1 MKVFRWGSR
10 ALDMFPE
17 DNALHKTYTFEGKVI
32 IIGAGASGLAAAK
45 ILQQNNID
53 YLILEASNRYG
64 GRLKEDK
71 TLADFPIDLGAEWI
85 HHLPAVL
92 NRLKGKSGDLVDEE
106 TIPYNTFYKF
116 DNDFGSSSYGK
127 IFSWLNSSM
136 IRLLFFFRFKF
147 FPEFKF
153 KNSSW
158 FSFVDKNFAE
168 EVKHKIEFN
177 SPVTQINYSKDK
189 VDVVTKSGQIFKAD
203 KVLVTASLGILKSE
217 YIHFIPDLSKEKK
230 DAIESLTF
238 MPGFKLV
245 MKFSEKF
252 YSDIIMCKAKTGE
265 KGYYDMAFKKDSKD
279 HILGLLI
286 QGSGVEDFYCLESEE
301 QIVLK
306 ALEEL
311 DKIYEGKASK
321 TYTGEYVF
329 EDWGRHEFTLGT
341 WIESFQINQ
350 SIIQKLNEPLNDK
363 VFFAGELYDLHHQLG
378 VPGAIVS
385 GYHSI
390 DKLLIN
396 L

>member
-1 MKVFRWGSR
+1 MKS
-10 ALDMFPE
+10 
-17 DNALHKTYTFEGKVI
+17 
-32 IIGAGASGLAAAK
+32 
-45 ILQQNNID
+45 
-53 YLILEASNRYG
+53 
-64 GRLKEDK
+64 
-71 TLADFPIDLGAEWI
+71 
-85 HHLPAVL
+85 
-92 NRLKGKSGDLVDEE
+92 
-106 TIPYNTFYKF
+106 
-116 DNDFGSSSYGK
+116 
-127 IFSWLNSSM
+127 
-136 IRLLFFFRFKF
+136 LFFYRFKF

-158 FSFVDKNFAE
+158 FNFVDKNFAE
-168 EVKHKIEFN
+168 EVKDKIEFN
-177 SPVTQINYSKDK
+177 SPVTQIDYSKDK
-189 VDVVTKSGQIFKAD
+189 VDVVTKSGQVYKAD
-203 KVLVTASLGILKSE
+203 KVLVTASIGILKSE
-217 YIHFIPDLSKEKK
+217 YINFIPHLSKEKQ
-230 DAIESLTF
+230 DAMESINF

-265 KGYYDMAFKKDSKD
+265 KGYYDMAFKKDSKN

-286 QGSGVEDFYCLESEE
+286 QGSEVEDFYCLESEE
-301 QIVLK
+301 KVVLK

-321 TYTGEYVF
+321 THTGEYVF

-350 SIIQKLNEPLNDK
+350 SIIQKLNEPLNGK

-390 DKLLIN
+390 DKLLTN

>member
-1 MKVFRWGSR
+1 
-10 ALDMFPE
+10 MFPE
-17 DNALHKTYTFEGKVI
+17 DNALDKTYNYKGKVI

-64 GRLKEDK
+64 GRLKENK

-92 NRLKGKSGDLVDEE
+92 NRLKGKPGDLVDEE
-106 TIPYNTFYKF
+106 TVPYNAFYNI
-116 DNDFGSSSYGK
+116 DEDFGYSSYGK
-127 IFSWLNSSM
+127 IFSWLKM
-136 IRLLFFFRFKF
+136 RLLFSYRFKF

-158 FSFVDKNFAE
+158 FSFLDKNFAE

-177 SPVTQINYSKDK
+177 SPVTNINYSEDK
-189 VDVVTKSGQIFKAD
+189 VDVVTKSGQVYKAD
-203 KVLVTASLGILKSE
+203 KVLVTVSIGVLKSD
-217 YIHFIPDLSKEKK
+217 YINFIPDFGQEKK
-230 DAIESLTF
+230 DAIESITF

-265 KGYYDMAFKKDSKD
+265 KGYYDMAFKKDAKS
-279 HILGLLI
+279 HILGLLV

-321 TYTGEYVF
+321 AYTGEYVF

-390 DKLLIN
+390 DKLLTN
-396 L
+396 T

>member
-10 ALDMFPE
+10 ALDMFPA
-17 DNALHKTYTFEGKVI
+17 DIALHKTYNFEGKVI

-45 ILQQNNID
+45 ILQRNNID

-64 GRLKEDK
+64 GRLKENK

-106 TIPYNTFYKF
+106 TVPYNTFYKF
-116 DNDFGSSSYGK
+116 DKDFGSSSYGK
-127 IFSWLNSSM
+127 IFSWLNLSIM
-136 IRLLFFFRFKF
+136 RLFFFFRFKF
-147 FPEFKF
+147 L
-153 KNSSW
+153 
-158 FSFVDKNFAE
+158 DKNFAE
-168 EVKHKIEFN
+168 EVKDKIEFN
-177 SPVTQINYSKDK
+177 SPVTQINYSRDK
-189 VDVVTKSGQIFKAD
+189 VDVVTKSGQVYKAD
-203 KVLVTASLGILKSE
+203 KVLVTASIGILKSE
-217 YIHFIPDLSKEKK
+217 YINFIPDVSKEKK
-230 DAIESLTF
+230 DAIESITF

-265 KGYYDMAFKKDSKD
+265 KGYYDMAFKKDSKN
-279 HILGLLI
+279 HILGLLV
-286 QGSGVEDFYCLESEE
+286 QGNGVEDFYCLESEE

-350 SIIQKLNEPLNDK
+350 SIIQKLNEPLSGK
-363 VFFAGELYDLHHQLG
+363 VFFAGELYDLYHQLG

-390 DKLLIN
+390 DKLLTN

>member
-1 MKVFRWGSR
+1 MCIRDS
-10 ALDMFPE
+10 
-17 DNALHKTYTFEGKVI
+17 
-32 IIGAGASGLAAAK
+32 
-45 ILQQNNID
+45 
-53 YLILEASNRYG
+53 RYG
-64 GRLKEDK
+64 GRLKENK

-92 NRLKGKSGDLVDEE
+92 NRLKGKPGDLVDEE
-106 TIPYNTFYKF
+106 TVPYDAFYNIDK
-116 DNDFGSSSYGK
+116 DFGYSSYGK
-127 IFSWLNSSM
+127 IFSWLKM
-136 IRLLFFFRFKF
+136 RLLFSYRFKF

-158 FSFVDKNFAE
+158 FNFIDKNFAE
-168 EVKHKIEFN
+168 EVKDKIEFN
-177 SPVTQINYSKDK
+177 SPVTQIDYSKDK
-189 VDVVTKSGQIFKAD
+189 VDVVTKSGQVYKAD
-203 KVLVTASLGILKSE
+203 KVLVTASIGILKSE
-217 YIHFIPDLSKEKK
+217 YINFIPDLSKEKQ
-230 DAIESLTF
+230 DAMESITF

-265 KGYYDMAFKKDSKD
+265 KGYYDLAFKKDAKS
-279 HILGLLI
+279 HILGLLV

-321 TYTGEYVF
+321 AYTGEYVF

-350 SIIQKLNEPLNDK
+350 SIIQKLNEPLNGK

-390 DKLLIN
+390 DKLLTN

>member
-1 MKVFRWGSR
+1 MRVFRWGSR

-17 DNALHKTYTFEGKVI
+17 DNALHKTYNFEGKVI

-64 GRLKEDK
+64 GRLKENK

-92 NRLKGKSGDLVDEE
+92 NRLKGKPGDLVDEE
-106 TIPYNTFYKF
+106 TVPYDAFYNIDK
-116 DNDFGSSSYGK
+116 DFGSSSYGK
-127 IFSWLNSSM
+127 IFSWLKM
-136 IRLLFFFRFKF
+136 RLLFSYRFKF

-158 FSFVDKNFAE
+158 FSFLDKNFVE

-177 SPVTQINYSKDK
+177 SPVTNINYSEDK
-189 VDVVTKSGQIFKAD
+189 VDVVTKSGQVYKAD
-203 KVLVTASLGILKSE
+203 KVLVTVSIGVLKSD
-217 YIHFIPDLSKEKK
+217 YINFIPDISKDKK
-230 DAIESLTF
+230 DAIESITF

-265 KGYYDMAFKKDSKD
+265 KGYYDMAFKKDAKS
-279 HILGLLI
+279 HILGLLV

-321 TYTGEYVF
+321 AYTGEYVF

-350 SIIQKLNEPLNDK
+350 SIIQKLNEPLNGK

-390 DKLLIN
+390 DKLLTN

>member
-17 DNALHKTYTFEGKVI
+17 DNALHKTYNYKGKVI

-64 GRLKEDK
+64 GRLKENK

-92 NRLKGKSGDLVDEE
+92 NRLKGKPGDLVDEE
-106 TIPYNTFYKF
+106 TVPYNAFYNIDK
-116 DNDFGSSSYGK
+116 DFGYSSFGK
-127 IFSWLNSSM
+127 IFSWLIM
-136 IRLLFFFRFKF
+136 RLLFSYRFKF

-158 FSFVDKNFAE
+158 FSFLDKNFAE

-177 SPVTQINYSKDK
+177 SPVTNINYSEDK
-189 VDVVTKSGQIFKAD
+189 VDVVTKSGQVYKAD
-203 KVLVTASLGILKSE
+203 KVLVTVSIGVLKSD
-217 YIHFIPDLSKEKK
+217 YINFIPDIGQEKK
-230 DAIESLTF
+230 DAIESITF

-265 KGYYDMAFKKDSKD
+265 KGYYDMAFKKDAKS
-279 HILGLLI
+279 HILGLLV

-390 DKLLIN
+390 DRLLTN

>member
-17 DNALHKTYTFEGKVI
+17 DNALHKTYNFEGKVI
-32 IIGAGASGLAAAK
+32 IIGAGAAGLAAAK
-45 ILQQNNID
+45 ILQRNNVD
-53 YLILEASNRYG
+53 YLVLEASNRYG
-64 GRLKEDK
+64 GRLKENK

-92 NRLKGKSGDLVDEE
+92 NRLKGKPGDLVDEE
-106 TIPYNTFYKF
+106 TVPYDAFYNIDK
-116 DNDFGSSSYGK
+116 DFGYSSFGK
-127 IFSWLNSSM
+127 IFSWLKM
-136 IRLLFFFRFKF
+136 RLLFSYRFKF

-158 FSFVDKNFAE
+158 FSFLDKNFAE

-177 SPVTQINYSKDK
+177 SPVTNINYSEDK
-189 VDVVTKSGQIFKAD
+189 VDVVTKSGQVYKAD
-203 KVLVTASLGILKSE
+203 KVLVTVSIGVLKSD
-217 YIHFIPDLSKEKK
+217 YINFIPDIGQEKK
-230 DAIESLTF
+230 DAIESINF

-265 KGYYDMAFKKDSKD
+265 KGYYDMSFKKDAKS
-279 HILGLLI
+279 HILGLLV

-350 SIIQKLNEPLNDK
+350 SIIQKLNEPLNGK

-385 GYHSI
+385 GYQSI
-390 DKLLIN
+390 DKILTN

>member
-17 DNALHKTYTFEGKVI
+17 DNALDKTYNYKGKVI

-64 GRLKEDK
+64 GRLKENK

-92 NRLKGKSGDLVDEE
+92 NRLKGKPGDLVDEE
-106 TIPYNTFYKF
+106 TVPYNAFYNI
-116 DNDFGSSSYGK
+116 DEDFGYSSYGK
-127 IFSWLNSSM
+127 IFSWLKM
-136 IRLLFFFRFKF
+136 RLLFSYRFKF

-158 FSFVDKNFAE
+158 FSFLDKNFAE

-177 SPVTQINYSKDK
+177 SPVTNINYSEDK
-189 VDVVTKSGQIFKAD
+189 VDVVTKSGQVYKAD
-203 KVLVTASLGILKSE
+203 KVLVTVSIGVLKSD
-217 YIHFIPDLSKEKK
+217 YINFIPDIGQEKK
-230 DAIESLTF
+230 DAIESITF

-265 KGYYDMAFKKDSKD
+265 KGYYDMAFKKDAKS
-279 HILGLLI
+279 HILGLLV

-321 TYTGEYVF
+321 AYTGEYVF

-390 DKLLIN
+390 DRLLTN

>member
-1 MKVFRWGSR
+1 
-10 ALDMFPE
+10 MFPE
-17 DNALHKTYTFEGKVI
+17 DNALHKTYNYKGKVI

-45 ILQQNNID
+45 ILQRNNID

-64 GRLKEDK
+64 GRLKENK

-92 NRLKGKSGDLVDEE
+92 NRLKGKPGDLVDEE
-106 TIPYNTFYKF
+106 TVPYDAFYNIDK
-116 DNDFGSSSYGK
+116 DFGYSSYGK
-127 IFSWLNSSM
+127 IFSWLKM
-136 IRLLFFFRFKF
+136 RLLFSYRFKF

-158 FSFVDKNFAE
+158 FSFLDKNFAE

-177 SPVTQINYSKDK
+177 SPVTKINYSEDK
-189 VDVVTKSGQIFKAD
+189 VDVVTKSGQVYKAD
-203 KVLVTASLGILKSE
+203 KVLVTVSIGVLKSD
-217 YIHFIPDLSKEKK
+217 YINFIPDIGQEKK
-230 DAIESLTF
+230 DAIESITF

-265 KGYYDMAFKKDSKD
+265 KGYYDMAFKKDAKS
-279 HILGLLI
+279 HILGLLV

-321 TYTGEYVF
+321 AYTGEYVF

-350 SIIQKLNEPLNDK
+350 SIIQKLNEPLNGK

-390 DKLLIN
+390 DKLLTN

>member
-1 MKVFRWGSR
+1 M
-10 ALDMFPE
+10 
-17 DNALHKTYTFEGKVI
+17 
-32 IIGAGASGLAAAK
+32 
-45 ILQQNNID
+45 
-53 YLILEASNRYG
+53 
-64 GRLKEDK
+64 
-71 TLADFPIDLGAEWI
+71 
-85 HHLPAVL
+85 
-92 NRLKGKSGDLVDEE
+92 
-106 TIPYNTFYKF
+106 
-116 DNDFGSSSYGK
+116 
-127 IFSWLNSSM
+127 
-136 IRLLFFFRFKF
+136 
-147 FPEFKF
+147 
-153 KNSSW
+153 
-158 FSFVDKNFAE
+158 
-168 EVKHKIEFN
+168 
-177 SPVTQINYSKDK
+177 
-189 VDVVTKSGQIFKAD
+189 
-203 KVLVTASLGILKSE
+203 
-217 YIHFIPDLSKEKK
+217 
-230 DAIESLTF
+230 ESITF

-279 HILGLLI
+279 HILGLLV

>member
-17 DNALHKTYTFEGKVI
+17 DNALDKTYHYEGKVI

-45 ILQQNNID
+45 ILQRNNID

-64 GRLKEDK
+64 GRLKENK

-85 HHLPAVL
+85 HHLPTVL
-92 NRLKGKSGDLVDEE
+92 NRLKGKPGDLVDEE
-106 TIPYNTFYKF
+106 TVPYNAFYNI
-116 DNDFGSSSYGK
+116 DEDFGYSSYGK
-127 IFSWLNSSM
+127 IFSWLKM
-136 IRLLFFFRFKF
+136 RLLFSYRFKF

-158 FSFVDKNFAE
+158 FSFLDKNFAE

-177 SPVTQINYSKDK
+177 SPVTNINYSEDK
-189 VDVVTKSGQIFKAD
+189 VDVVTKSGQVYKAD
-203 KVLVTASLGILKSE
+203 KVLVTVSIGVLKSD
-217 YIHFIPDLSKEKK
+217 YINFIPDFGQEKK
-230 DAIESLTF
+230 DAIESITF

-265 KGYYDMAFKKDSKD
+265 KGYYDMAFKKDAKS
-279 HILGLLI
+279 HILGLLV

-321 TYTGEYVF
+321 AYTGEYVF

-390 DKLLIN
+390 DKLLTN
-396 L
+396 T

>member
-17 DNALHKTYTFEGKVI
+17 DNALDKTYNYKGKVI

-64 GRLKEDK
+64 GRLKENK

-92 NRLKGKSGDLVDEE
+92 NRLKGKPGDLVDEE
-106 TIPYNTFYKF
+106 TVPYNAFYNI
-116 DNDFGSSSYGK
+116 DEDFGYSSYGK
-127 IFSWLNSSM
+127 IFSWLKM
-136 IRLLFFFRFKF
+136 RLLFSYRFKF

-158 FSFVDKNFAE
+158 FSFLDKNFAE

-177 SPVTQINYSKDK
+177 SPVTNINYSEDK
-189 VDVVTKSGQIFKAD
+189 VDVVTKSGQVYKAD
-203 KVLVTASLGILKSE
+203 KVLVTVSIGVLKSD
-217 YIHFIPDLSKEKK
+217 YINFIPDIGQEKK
-230 DAIESLTF
+230 DAIESITF

-265 KGYYDMAFKKDSKD
+265 KGYYDMAFKKDAKS
-279 HILGLLI
+279 HILGLLV

-321 TYTGEYVF
+321 AYTGEYVF

-390 DKLLIN
+390 DKLLTS
-396 L
+396 

>member
-17 DNALHKTYTFEGKVI
+17 DNALHKTYNFEGKVI

-64 GRLKEDK
+64 GRLKENK

-92 NRLKGKSGDLVDEE
+92 NRLKGKPGDLVDEE
-106 TIPYNTFYKF
+106 TVPYNAFYNIDK
-116 DNDFGSSSYGK
+116 DFGYSSYGK
-127 IFSWLNSSM
+127 IFSWLKM
-136 IRLLFFFRFKF
+136 RLLFSYRFKF

-158 FSFVDKNFAE
+158 FSFLDKNFAE

-177 SPVTQINYSKDK
+177 SPVTNINYSEDK
-189 VDVVTKSGQIFKAD
+189 VDVVTKSGQVYKAD
-203 KVLVTASLGILKSE
+203 KVLVTVSIGVLKSD
-217 YIHFIPDLSKEKK
+217 YINFIPDIGQEKK
-230 DAIESLTF
+230 DAIESITF

-265 KGYYDMAFKKDSKD
+265 KGYYDMAFKKDAKS
-279 HILGLLI
+279 HILGLLV

-350 SIIQKLNEPLNDK
+350 SIIQKLNEPLNGK

-390 DKLLIN
+390 DKLLTN

>member
-17 DNALHKTYTFEGKVI
+17 DNALHKTYNFEGKVI
-32 IIGAGASGLAAAK
+32 IIGAGAAGLAAAK
-45 ILQQNNID
+45 ILQRNNVD
-53 YLILEASNRYG
+53 YLVLEASNRYG
-64 GRLKEDK
+64 GRLKENK

-92 NRLKGKSGDLVDEE
+92 NRLKGKPGDSVDEE
-106 TIPYNTFYKF
+106 TVPYDAFYNIDK
-116 DNDFGSSSYGK
+116 DFGYSSYGK
-127 IFSWLNSSM
+127 IFSWLKM
-136 IRLLFFFRFKF
+136 RLLFSYRFKF

-153 KNSSW
+153 KNSSR
-158 FSFVDKNFAE
+158 FSFLDKNFVE

-177 SPVTQINYSKDK
+177 SPVTNINYSEDI
-189 VDVVTKSGQIFKAD
+189 VDVVTKSGQVYKAD
-203 KVLVTASLGILKSE
+203 KVLVTVSIGVLKSD
-217 YIHFIPDLSKEKK
+217 YINFIPDIGQEKK
-230 DAIESLTF
+230 DAIESITF

-265 KGYYDMAFKKDSKD
+265 KGYYDMAFRKDSKN

-350 SIIQKLNEPLNDK
+350 SIIQKLNEPLSGK

-390 DKLLIN
+390 DKLLTS
-396 L
+396 